1 MVTVVRIGQLL
12 INIDDIMHRILH
24 PGKLEMSSALRQAMR
39 LALDKDQ
46 VKLRMSS
53 YFTGP

>member
-46 VKLRMSS
+46 VK
-53 YFTGP
+53 